1 MGDKV
6 RDARQPGHWWAD
18 NELIDVY
25 GPIVGAYGIAVYAV
39 LCRYADNK
47 TGEAFPAIRK
57 IAELLAIS
65 RPTVTKAL
73 KALEGAKLIR
83 TKRRYIRGSKERDN
97 NIYVLLN
104 VPKVV
109 NDVYHVVKEIDDGG
123 KGDLPQVVNDV
134 ASKKTQLK
142 KTKEKDYGVTD
153 APAQTEQPD
162 TPPLTESVAVAV
174 EQSTRPRDLLFDA
187 ITEHWQAAP
196 GQVAILKSV
205 MLGTNRKYPACN
217 FSPPATPDEV
227 GAFVHWYA
235 RKYPNIN
242 LPVAPEKLQSHFY
255 QFRAAAPAARAET
268 RIHNGMIQ
276 KRVGNSWYNERPA
289 PNGAA

>member
-1 MGDKV
+1 MNQEKGLPKPNYTGIPNTLFEMMPDMKEAELRV
-6 RDARQPGHWWAD
+6 VLAIARQTFGWHKKND
-18 NELIDVY
+18 RISLRQMQK
-25 GPIVGAYGIAVYAV
+25 
-39 LCRYADNK
+39 L
-47 TGEAFPAIRK
+47 TGLSRPAIIRGL
-57 IAELLAIS
+57 AEGEDREVI
-65 RPTVTKAL
+65 
-73 KALEGAKLIR
+73 
-83 TKRRYIRGSKERDN
+83 KRREVKRGDPEKGYYYS
-97 NIYVLLN
+97 L
-104 VPKVV
+104 
-109 NDVYHVVKEIDDGG
+109 VVKESDHSEETEWETKVTTSG
-123 KGDLPQVVNDV
+123 KRKLPPATPEVVNE
-134 ASKKTQLK
+134 SYQQKKEKETIQKKT
-142 KTKEKDYGVTD
+142 TTP
-153 APAQTEQPD
+153 PAQTEPQP
-162 TPPLTESVAVAV
+162 TTTPLTESVAVAV